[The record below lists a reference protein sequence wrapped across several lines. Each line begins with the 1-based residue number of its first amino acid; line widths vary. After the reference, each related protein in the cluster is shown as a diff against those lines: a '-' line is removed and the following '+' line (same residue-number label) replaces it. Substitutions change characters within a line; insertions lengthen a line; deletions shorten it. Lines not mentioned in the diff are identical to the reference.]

1 MKTAG
6 ILMPVSSFPSEHG
19 IGDFGKSSYEFI
31 DRCKKSGVKIWQI
44 LPLNPLGYGNSPY
57 QPYSSFAGDELY
69 ISLDLLKEEGLLT
82 EIEPIDQKESNH
94 IDYAAVREYKGA
106 YLAKAFEQFH
116 ANQEYEKF
124 IQQEWVYLYA
134 VYITF
139 KKANDLKCWN
149 EWKIEHQE
157 WILNTKNKAQKNQ
170 KEESQNF
177 LLKPYER
184 DIAYEMFL
192 QFIFYKQWIQL
203 KKYANA
209 AGIQVMGDMPFY
221 VGIDSLDVWA
231 NQECFLLDEK
241 GFPTFIAGVP
251 PDYFS
256 ETGQRWG
263 NPIYDWEYLKKTEY
277 DFWMKRLSYAGELFD
292 IVRIDHFRA
301 FDTYWKIP
309 SSCPTA
315 VEGKWVEAPGHEVFE
330 KIQKELKNVE
340 IVVEDLGDLRP
351 QVLKLRDDF
360 HLKGMKVVQFTFDPK
375 ENNNNFKDRENM
387 IIYTGT
393 HDNQTTR
400 GWYESQ
406 PFFKRLS
413 IRKFM
418 FLHGYRYKKISH
430 CFIQYAFSSIASI
443 AIVPMQDIIG
453 LSDEGR
459 MNTPGTL
466 GSPNWEWRMLDFK
479 AFDENL
485 DQFTHMI
492 QTTGR

>member
-6 ILMPVSSFPSEHG
+6 ILMPVSAFPSEYG
-19 IGDFGKSSYEFI
+19 IGDFGKNAYAFI

-57 QPYSSFAGDELY
+57 QPYSSFAGDEIY

-82 EIEPIDQKESNH
+82 EIKPLKQEDSNH
-94 IDYAAVREYKGA
+94 IDYVAVREHKSF
-106 YLAKAFEQFH
+106 YLKKAFEQFKET
-116 ANQEYEKF
+116 AEYESFAK
-124 IQQEWVYLYA
+124 QEWVYLYA

-149 EWKIEHQE
+149 EWNKEQKE
-157 WILNTKNKAQKNQ
+157 WILQRGSKVQEWEKYK
-170 KEESQNF
+170 K
-177 LLKPYER
+177 
-184 DIAYEMFL
+184 DIAYEMFV
-192 QFIFYKQWIQL
+192 QYIFYKQWIQL
-203 KKYANA
+203 KQYANA
-209 AGIQVMGDMPFY
+209 AKISIMGDMPFY

-231 NQECFLLDEK
+231 NQSCFLLDEK

-263 NPIYDWEYLKKTEY
+263 NPIYDWEHLKETNY
-277 DFWMKRLSYAGELFD
+277 DFWMKRLAYAGELFD

-309 SSCPTA
+309 ASCPTA
-315 VEGKWVEAPGHEVFE
+315 VEGEWIEAPGHEIFT

-351 QVLKLRDDF
+351 QVLQLRDDF

-406 PFFKRLS
+406 SFLKRWS

-418 FLHGYRYKKISH
+418 FLHGYHYKEISH
-430 CFIQYAFSSIASI
+430 CFIAYAFSSIASI

-466 GSPNWEWRMLDFK
+466 GSPNWEWRMQNFQ
-479 AFDENL
+479 AFDKNL
-485 DQFTHMI
+485 ERLKHMI
-492 QTTGR
+492 HKNGR

>member
-6 ILMPVSSFPSEHG
+6 ILMPISSMPSEHG
-19 IGDFGKSSYEFI
+19 IGDFGKNSYDFI
-31 DRCKKSGVKIWQI
+31 DRCKKNGIKIWQI

-69 ISLDLLKEEGLLT
+69 ISLEQLKEEGIL
-82 EIEPIDQKESNH
+82 KELKTLQNTKENNA
-94 IDYAAVREYKGA
+94 IDYPSARAHKEFYLKKAYENFKPDAAYGEFVKR
-106 YLAKAFEQFH
+106 
-116 ANQEYEKF
+116 
-124 IQQEWVYLYA
+124 EWVFLYA

-139 KKANDLKCWN
+139 KKANELHCWN
-149 EWKIEHQE
+149 EWKEE
-157 WILNTKNKAQKNQ
+157 EKNWITDRELSLHGY
-170 KEESQNF
+170 EEA
-177 LLKPYER
+177 
-184 DIAYEMFL
+184 IGYEMFV
-192 QFIFYKQWIQL
+192 QYIFYKQWMRL
-203 KKYANA
+203 KKYANNC
-209 AGIQVMGDMPFY
+209 GIKIMGDMPFY

-231 NQECFLLDEK
+231 NQKCFLLDEK

-256 ETGQRWG
+256 KTGQRWG
-263 NPIYDWEYLKKTEY
+263 NPIYDWDYLKKTDY

-309 SSCPTA
+309 VSCPTA
-315 VEGKWVEAPGHEVFE
+315 EVGEWIEAPGHEVFH

-351 QVLKLRDDF
+351 EVLKLRDDF

-375 ENNNNFKDRENM
+375 ENNSNFKDKENM

-400 GWYESQ
+400 GWFLSQ
-406 PFFKRLS
+406 GFFKKCS
-413 IRKFM
+413 IKRYM
-418 FLHGYRYKKISH
+418 FFHGYRYKKISH
-430 CFIQYAFSSIASI
+430 SFIAYAFDSIATI

-459 MNTPGTL
+459 INTPGTL
-466 GSPNWEWRMLDFK
+466 GSPNWEWRLLNFK
-479 AFDENL
+479 TFDENIEIL
-485 DQFTHMI
+485 KTMI
-492 QTTGR
+492 VKSGR